1 MPGGDAPTEKDKAGE
16 GRRGPGFF
24 PAKQRKRLHG
34 ISAPEGPYACSQRC
48 RGARL
53 ARPLET
59 WAVLTLSEPL
69 SRRHALPLLT
79 CTRAW
84 SKMFYQLRA
93 IIRCKW
99 QKPGCT
105 GVEVGSRGPPPEP
118 SFPLLSTPPALLR
131 VLHSHALARFMSPSQ

>member
-1 MPGGDAPTEKDKAGE
+1 MGTRPQRKIKQAKGDEDLA
-16 GRRGPGFF
+16 FF

-48 RGARL
+48 RGAQL

-79 CTRAW
+79 RTRAW

-93 IIRCKW
+93 IIRCK
-99 QKPGCT
+99 
-105 GVEVGSRGPPPEP
+105 
-118 SFPLLSTPPALLR
+118 
-131 VLHSHALARFMSPSQ
+131 